1 MGEVYLMARFCTEC
15 GAAIPEGA
23 GFCIEC
29 GAKAPEAETV
39 PAQAAAAAIPE
50 PLPPV
55 PQQPVREQYTY
66 EEPAQTAYPPQ
77 SSAWSAAPDRS
88 QKPVSTLAFWALK
101 ILYAIPVV
109 GFFASLVLAIAPEN
123 KSLKHHALAAFIW
136 RLIILGLLIF
146 GSIRL
151 WKGVETHWDEV
162 SDSFTAIMDGDG
174 FEDLDDLLNGLKDAI
189 SDAGN

>member
-1 MGEVYLMARFCTEC
+1 MAKFCTEC

-50 PLPPV
+50 PEPAV
-55 PQQPVREQYTY
+55 PQPQPAQEQYTY
-66 EEPAQTAYPPQ
+66 DEPKQAVYPPQ
-77 SSAWSAAPDRS
+77 SSSWSAAPDRS
-88 QKPVSTLAFWALK
+88 GKPVSTFAFWALK
-101 ILYAIPVV
+101 LLYAIPVV

-136 RLIILGLLIF
+136 RLIILGFLIF
-146 GSIRL
+146 GSIKL
-151 WKGVETHWDEV
+151 WNNIEVHWEDF
-162 SDSFTAIMDGDG
+162 SDSFSEITDGAG
-174 FEDLDDLLNGLKDAI
+174 FESLEDLLNGLKDAV

>member
-1 MGEVYLMARFCTEC
+1 MARFCTEC
-15 GAAIPEGA
+15 GASIPDGA
-23 GFCIEC
+23 GYCIEC

-55 PQQPVREQYTY
+55 PQQPAREQFTY
-66 EEPAQTAYPPQ
+66 EEPAQTAYPPRTPAG
-77 SSAWSAAPDRS
+77 STAPDRG

-101 ILYAIPVV
+101 LLYAIPVV

-123 KSLKHHALAAFIW
+123 KSLKHHALATFIW

-146 GSIRL
+146 GSIKL
-151 WKGVETHWDEV
+151 WNNIEVHWEDF
-162 SDSFTAIMDGDG
+162 SDSFSEITDGAG
-174 FEDLDDLLNGLKDAI
+174 FESLEDLLNGLKDAV